1 MCERNYGRKS
11 TWQWIQFLEYPLVS
25 AVLLGRGELIFTR
38 LLNESTLKRKT
49 YRETQTCSAETHLS
63 IYLRIYYVLQ
73 ICGKLF
79 KYFVIP
85 FV

>member
-1 MCERNYGRKS
+1 M
-11 TWQWIQFLEYPLVS
+11 EYPVVS
-25 AVLLGRGELIFTR
+25 AFLLGRGELIFTR

-49 YRETQTCSAETHLS
+49 YRETQTCSGETRLS
-63 IYLRIYYVLQ
+63 IYLRKYYVLQ

-85 FV
+85 FDLRITSLNGKRML